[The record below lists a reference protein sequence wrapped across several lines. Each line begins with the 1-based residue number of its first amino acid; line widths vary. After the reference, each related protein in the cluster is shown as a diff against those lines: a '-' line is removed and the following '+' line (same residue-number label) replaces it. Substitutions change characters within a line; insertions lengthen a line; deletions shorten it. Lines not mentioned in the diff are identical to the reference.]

1 MGSLVAVIMII
12 LTVDLLAAPFVAEAQ
27 PAGKIPR
34 IGVLR
39 TGAPPDPNVEAF
51 RQGLRELGY
60 VEGQTVTLEYR
71 WAEGRADRLP
81 AWPPS

>member
-1 MGSLVAVIMII
+1 MAVIMFI
-12 LTVDLLAAPFVAEAQ
+12 LTVGLLSAPLVAEAQ
-27 PAGKIPR
+27 PAGKIAR

-60 VEGQTVTLEYR
+60 VEGQTVTLSID
-71 WAEGRADRLP
+71 GPKGGLTGFP